1 MEMFAF
7 ASAVRGYSVY
17 QDLWKPSIREKLVAK
32 REFNNPMDKH
42 AVKVVKGDE
51 TVGHMSRKFSQIT
64 QYFLTR
70 SNGFEVIGHK
80 QCGGL
85 EVQCQLEF
93 NCSNES
99 TNETLERTTGEQDL
113 GLELSQDSKKRLLQ
127 EPLKT

>member
-7 ASAVRGYSVY
+7 ASAVRGYCVY
-17 QDLWKPSIREKLVAK
+17 QDLWKPSIGEKLVAK
-32 REFNNPMDKH
+32 RDFNNPMDKH

-51 TVGHMSRKFSQIT
+51 TVGHLSRKFSQIA
-64 QYFLTR
+64 QYFLAR
-70 SNGFEVIGHK
+70 SGEIGCEMIGHK

-85 EVQCQLEF
+85 DVLCQLEF

-113 GLELSQDSKKRLLQ
+113 GLDLS
-127 EPLKT
+127 